1 MTGEKLLAVLA
12 LIKTLQRGQNRGS
25 VSGSVLT
32 SQNQESKT
40 ATRLILRHQHPM
52 SLEQKGFVGSL
63 IL

>member
-1 MTGEKLLAVLA
+1 MKGEKLLAMLT
-12 LIKTLQRGQNRGS
+12 LIKTLQCGQNRGA
-25 VSGSVLT
+25 VSSSVLT

-40 ATRLILRHQHPM
+40 ATRLILRHQYPM